1 MERPSHDVNPTGMWD
16 PPNVLETPI
25 KPSQEIYNVLVGI
38 IVVVAVAASVAV
50 AVAVAVT
57 GAVAEAIRPLWFE
70 MGVYD

>member
-1 MERPSHDVNPTGMWD
+1 M
-16 PPNVLETPI
+16 
-25 KPSQEIYNVLVGI
+25 
-38 IVVVAVAASVAV
+38 VVAVAAAV